1 MESYAINR
9 IKTIPVEQ
17 PFENPTFFGQFPF
30 LLFQTLITLKICQ
43 KNMASFEDEM
53 LDVMNKAAL
62 ALLLSVGHRTKLFD
76 TMAKLEPSTSQKIA
90 TFANLNERYVR
101 EWLGGLVTSKVID
114 YQPDSQK
121 YSLSKEKA
129 EFLTRDGSYN
139 YASSMQWIP
148 ALAYVEDHIV
158 GCFENGGGVPYE
170 LFRRFHTVM
179 AEESTQTVLGALVE
193 NILPIIPQISE
204 KLNTGIKVLD
214 VGCGSGRAINLM
226 AKTYPDSQFTGY
238 DFSSEAIENATNE
251 AKSMGLSNSSFEK
264 QDASKFSKDGH
275 FDIITA
281 FDSIHDQAEPDKVL
295 QNIRK
300 SLKSDGIFLMQD
312 IRASSKLENNID
324 HSLAPYLYTVS
335 CLHCMTVSLA
345 LDGKGLGAMWGKELA
360 TQMLKEAGFSSV
372 EVKELPHD
380 PINYYYLAK
389 P

>member
-1 MESYAINR
+1 M
-9 IKTIPVEQ
+9 T
-17 PFENPTFFGQFPF
+17 
-30 LLFQTLITLKICQ
+30 
-43 KNMASFEDEM
+43 SFEDEM

-76 TMAKLEPSTSQKIA
+76 TIAKLAPSTSQEIA
-90 TFANLNERYVR
+90 TAASLNERYVR
-101 EWLGGLVTSKVID
+101 EWLGGLVTSKIVD
-114 YQPDSQK
+114 YQPESQK

-139 YASSMQWIP
+139 FASSMQWIP

-158 GCFENGGGVPYE
+158 NCFENGGGVPYE
-170 LFRRFHTVM
+170 LFKRFHIVM
-179 AEESTQTVLGALVE
+179 AEESNQTVLGSLVE

-204 KLNTGIKVLD
+204 NLNSGIKILD

-226 AKTYPDSQFTGY
+226 AKTYPNSSFTGY

-251 AKSMGLSNSSFEK
+251 AKNFGLTNSTFEE
-264 QDASKFSKDGH
+264 QDASKFSKDGF
-275 FDIITA
+275 FDVITA

-295 QNIRK
+295 ANIRK
-300 SLKSDGIFLMQD
+300 SLKTDGIFLMQD
-312 IRASSKLENNID
+312 IRASSKLENNMN
-324 HSLAPYLYTVS
+324 HLLAPYLYTVS

-345 LDGKGLGAMWGKELA
+345 QEGKGLGAMWGKELA

-380 PINYYYLAK
+380 PINYYYIAK

>member
-1 MESYAINR
+1 M
-9 IKTIPVEQ
+9 T
-17 PFENPTFFGQFPF
+17 
-30 LLFQTLITLKICQ
+30 
-43 KNMASFEDEM
+43 SFEDEM

-76 TMAKLEPSTSQKIA
+76 TMAKLVPSTSQEIA
-90 TFANLNERYVR
+90 TAATLNERYVR
-101 EWLGGLVTSKVID
+101 EWLGGLVTSKIID
-114 YQPDSQK
+114 YYPESQK

-129 EFLTRDGSYN
+129 EFLTRDASYN
-139 YASSMQWIP
+139 FASSMQWIP

-158 GCFENGGGVPYE
+158 GCFEKGGGVPYE

-179 AEESTQTVLGALVE
+179 AEESSQTVLGSLVE

-204 KLNTGIKVLD
+204 KLSSGIQVLD
-214 VGCGSGRAINLM
+214 IGCGSGRAINLM
-226 AKTYPDSQFTGY
+226 AKNYSNSSFTGY

-251 AKSMGLSNSSFEK
+251 AKNLGLTNTTFEK
-264 QDASKFSKDGH
+264 QDASKFRKDKF
-275 FDIITA
+275 FDVITA
-281 FDSIHDQAEPDKVL
+281 FDAIHDQAEPDKVL
-295 QNIRK
+295 ENIRK

-312 IRASSKLENNID
+312 IRASSKLENNMN

-345 LDGKGLGAMWGKELA
+345 QKGKGLGAMWGKELA
-360 TQMLKEAGFSSV
+360 IEMLKEAEFSSV

>member
-1 MESYAINR
+1 MI
-9 IKTIPVEQ
+9 
-17 PFENPTFFGQFPF
+17 
-30 LLFQTLITLKICQ
+30 
-43 KNMASFEDEM
+43 SFEDEM

-76 TMAKLEPSTSQKIA
+76 TIAKLAPSTSQEIA
-90 TFANLNERYVR
+90 TAASLNERYVR
-101 EWLGGLVTSKVID
+101 EWLGGLVTSKIID
-114 YQPDSQK
+114 YQPESQK

-139 YASSMQWIP
+139 FASSMQWIP

-158 GCFENGGGVPYE
+158 NCFEKGGGVPYE
-170 LFRRFHTVM
+170 LFKRFHTVM
-179 AEESTQTVLGALVE
+179 AEESSQTVLGSLVE

-204 KLNTGIKVLD
+204 NLNSGIKVLD

-226 AKTYPDSQFTGY
+226 AKTYPNSSFTGY

-251 AKSMGLSNSSFEK
+251 TKNLGLTNSTFEK
-264 QDASKFSKDGH
+264 QDASKFSKDGF
-275 FDIITA
+275 FDVITA

-295 QNIRK
+295 ANIRK
-300 SLKSDGIFLMQD
+300 SLKHDGIFLMQD
-312 IRASSKLENNID
+312 IRASSKLENNMN

-345 LDGKGLGAMWGKELA
+345 QEGKGLGAMWGKELA
-360 TQMLKEAGFSSV
+360 TQMLKNSGFSSV

>member
-1 MESYAINR
+1 M
-9 IKTIPVEQ
+9 T
-17 PFENPTFFGQFPF
+17 
-30 LLFQTLITLKICQ
+30 
-43 KNMASFEDEM
+43 SFEDEM

-76 TMAKLEPSTSQKIA
+76 TMAKLAASTSQEIA
-90 TFANLNERYVR
+90 TAASLNERYVR
-101 EWLGGLVTSKVID
+101 EWLGGLVTSKIID
-114 YQPDSQK
+114 YQRESQK

-139 YASSMQWIP
+139 FASSMQWIP

-158 GCFENGGGVPYE
+158 GCFEKGGGVPYD
-170 LFRRFHTVM
+170 LFKRFHTVM
-179 AEESTQTVLGALVE
+179 AEESSQTVLGSLVE

-204 KLNTGIKVLD
+204 NLTSGIKVLD

-226 AKTYPDSQFTGY
+226 AKTYPNSSFTGY
-238 DFSSEAIENATNE
+238 DFSSEAIENATSE
-251 AKSMGLSNSSFEK
+251 AKNLGLTNSTFEK
-264 QDASKFSKDGH
+264 QDASKFSKDGF
-275 FDIITA
+275 FDVITA

-295 QNIRK
+295 ANIRK
-300 SLKSDGIFLMQD
+300 SLKPDGIFLMQD
-312 IRASSKLENNID
+312 IRASSKLENNMN

-335 CLHCMTVSLA
+335 CLHCMTVSLVQE
-345 LDGKGLGAMWGKELA
+345 GKGLGAMWGKELA

-389 P
+389 S